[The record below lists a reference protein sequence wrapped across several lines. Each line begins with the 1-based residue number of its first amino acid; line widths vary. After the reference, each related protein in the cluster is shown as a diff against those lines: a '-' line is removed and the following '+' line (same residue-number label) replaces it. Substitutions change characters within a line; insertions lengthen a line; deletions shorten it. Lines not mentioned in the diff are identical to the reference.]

1 MALQEPSSQQQQESS
16 MHSCEICGVCGLTDD
31 EIRVHTRRYHVDGQG
46 QCPFCGL
53 SDLPESELIVHVNQA
68 HLDYLTPDNECMS
81 FIDDRSPRYRHR
93 IYWPGF
99 IYCQCPS
106 LVID

>member
-1 MALQEPSSQQQQESS
+1 

-53 SDLPESELIVHVNQA
+53 SEVSEAELLVHVNQA

-81 FIDDRSPRYRHR
+81 FIDDRSPR
-93 IYWPGF
+93 
-99 IYCQCPS
+99 
-106 LVID
+106 

>member
-1 MALQEPSSQQQQESS
+1 M
-16 MHSCEICGVCGLTDD
+16 TDD

-53 SDLPESELIVHVNQA
+53 TDLPESELVVHVNQA

-81 FIDDRSPRYRHR
+81 FIDDRSPRCVDRQIR
-93 IYWPGF
+93 SSAALF
-99 IYCQCPS
+99 
-106 LVID
+106 LLL